1 MFLVRRDRENN
12 LVRSPWFD
20 ENFMGW
26 PFWNR
31 FEEDSTVWAPRVD
44 VKETQNEIVVKADL
58 PGVDKKDINIQVEN
72 NILTIRGER
81 KSEVEE
87 KDANVYRSERMYGTF
102 QRTFTLSTRIKS
114 DAIRADYKDG
124 VLTISLPKVE
134 EVKPRQIEIA

>member
-1 MFLVRRDRENN
+1 M
-12 LVRSPWFD
+12 
-20 ENFMGW
+20 
-26 PFWNR
+26 
-31 FEEDSTVWAPRVD
+31 
-44 VKETQNEIVVKADL
+44 KETQNEIVVKADL

>member
-20 ENFMGW
+20 DAVMGW

-31 FEEDSTVWAPRVD
+31 FEEDSTVWSPRVD
-44 VKETQNEIVVKADL
+44 VKENENEIVVKADI
-58 PGVDKKDINIQVEN
+58 PGVDKKDIKIQVEN
-72 NILTIRGER
+72 NIMTIQGER

-87 KDANVYRSERMYGTF
+87 KNANVYRSERFYGAF
-102 QRTFTLSTRIKS
+102 QRTFTLSSRIKS

-124 VLTISLPKVE
+124 VLTVSLPKVE